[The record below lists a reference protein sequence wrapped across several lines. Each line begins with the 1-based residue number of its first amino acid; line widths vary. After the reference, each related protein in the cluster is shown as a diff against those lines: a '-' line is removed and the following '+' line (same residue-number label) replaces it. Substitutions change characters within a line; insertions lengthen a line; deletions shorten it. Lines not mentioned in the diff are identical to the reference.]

1 MQLLPSFWAT
11 LAWAMG
17 SACESLA
24 VCVGERFSLHF
35 SFAAVAAFSSR
46 KRKSSACVPA
56 ADWSRFAQP
65 SPLPWGLPRPIEQH
79 NDNCRNIFVL
89 AVEQHTH
96 FIVHPLCDGL
106 NDHSSHTQLQLQRLT
121 FHVYIQQ
128 LAISLAWNASACR
141 MKCLKTLVEIRK
153 RNTLMC
159 YGTSKF
165 WISNGDLIRNNSMWN
180 PRNVYIFYSQ
190 KIIYIIYI

>member
-17 SACESLA
+17 YVWA
-24 VCVGERFSLHF
+24 
-35 SFAAVAAFSSR
+35 
-46 KRKSSACVPA
+46 VPA
-56 ADWSRFAQP
+56 RVSLSVLVNAFLYTSHSLTSLRFYQENEKVAPVRRLLIGPVSP
-65 SPLPWGLPRPIEQH
+65 SPLPCPGAYPPLIVQH

-106 NDHSSHTQLQLQRLT
+106 NDHSSHSQLLLRRPT

-128 LAISLAWNASACR
+128 LAISLPWNASACW
-141 MKCLKTLVEIRK
+141 MKCIKILLEIV
-153 RNTLMC
+153 T
-159 YGTSKF
+159 
-165 WISNGDLIRNNSMWN
+165 
-180 PRNVYIFYSQ
+180 P
-190 KIIYIIYI
+190 